1 MDLVHRGVGRRLD
14 GGGQGGEIVVE
25 MQCMR
30 KEHKQMKENEI
41 MFSEICHEV
50 ERQALSEMKIKH
62 MGQL

>member
-1 MDLVHRGVGRRLD
+1 M